1 MFGYITKVYHSGYGS
16 ERDIYLSSCINLIL
30 ETEKLD
36 IYVVLY
42 NGVSRLVQKSSVTF
56 DEIDPFYKADL
67 TCTNAPGKLKSFSPI
82 HPYLEMCPGISSV
95 VYLML

>member
-1 MFGYITKVYHSGYGS
+1 MFGYITKVYHSGYGA
-16 ERDIYLSSCINLIL
+16 ERDIYLSSCINL
-30 ETEKLD
+30 ETAKLN

-42 NGVSRLVQKSSVTF
+42 NGVSRLVQRSSITF

-95 VYLML
+95 MYLIL

>member
-1 MFGYITKVYHSGYGS
+1 MFGYITKVYHSGYGA

-42 NGVSRLVQKSSVTF
+42 NGVSRLVQKSSVAF
-56 DEIDPFYKADL
+56 
-67 TCTNAPGKLKSFSPI
+67 
-82 HPYLEMCPGISSV
+82 
-95 VYLML
+95 LMK

>member
-67 TCTNAPGKLKSFSPI
+67 TCTNAPGNLNLSLLFIPI
-82 HPYLEMCPGISSV
+82 WKCALGSLLSCI
-95 VYLML
+95 